1 MRKAPG
7 QSGSLLNLQGAYR
20 MRSLRLVLIL
30 LTFSAFAVS
39 ATIQTPI
46 RDDEY
51 KLEVNSSL
59 VTVEVGVYDR
69 MNKPVTN
76 LGKDDFLVYED
87 GVVQPIR
94 SFTPVSGGY
103 RILLLIDHSGSMQR
117 YWSFLLDGLN
127 LFMRNLRPQ
136 DQVAIATFDNNVQV
150 AMPWRSAQEG
160 NALRVGISP
169 DGRGTIIWDSIR
181 WAVREV
187 IRSSGRKGVVVF
199 TDGEDDG
206 ADFEKVVKYAAES
219 DVPFYFVGVTTENSP
234 GGLRM
239 KQFAQAT
246 GGKAYF
252 PKNPNDLGP
261 LYTSIA
267 RDLGTSYTI
276 AYAPLKSPTDN
287 KLRHI
292 EIRPIDV
299 RLRVIQSRTG
309 YYAK

>member
-1 MRKAPG
+1 
-7 QSGSLLNLQGAYR
+7 

-30 LTFSAFAVS
+30 PTL
-39 ATIQTPI
+39 ATIAAAATLQIPL

-51 KLEVNSSL
+51 RLELDTSL
-59 VTVEVGVYDR
+59 VSVEVGVYDR
-69 MNKPVTN
+69 MDKPVTN
-76 LGKDDFLVYED
+76 LGKDDFRVYED

-127 LFMRNLRPQ
+127 SFMRNLRPQ

-150 AMPWRSAQEG
+150 AMPWRSAKDG
-160 NALRVGISP
+160 NALKVGISP

-187 IRSSGRKGVVVF
+187 IRSSGRKGVIVF

-206 ADFEKVVKYAAES
+206 QDFDKVLKYAAES
-219 DVPFYFVGVTTENSP
+219 EVPFYFVGVTRENTP
-234 GGLRM
+234 GGVRM

-252 PKNPNDLGP
+252 PVSPNELGP
-261 LYTSIA
+261 MYTSIA

-276 AYAPLKSPTDN
+276 AYAPLKSPGDN